1 MKKKIRNSILCCA
14 LFVMAGCGSLSVVES
29 VLLSTALVEYS
40 ISEYNEEERFLK
52 RNGIYVK
59 EENKE

>member
-1 MKKKIRNSILCCA
+1 
-14 LFVMAGCGSLSVVES
+14 MAGCGSLSVVES

-52 RNGIYVK
+52 RNDIYVK

>member
-1 MKKKIRNSILCCA
+1 MT
-14 LFVMAGCGSLSVVES
+14 GCGSLSVVES
-29 VLLSTALVEYS
+29 VLLGTVLVGDS